1 MNRSRFTFSFLGH
14 LSFLKWFIEGEGWEI
29 SAELLAYAGG
39 RARLREAMLFQST
52 VSSDA
57 HRKNHLLNVR
67 RG

>member
-1 MNRSRFTFSFLGH
+1 MNRSRFTFPFLDH
-14 LSFLKWFIEGEGWEI
+14 LSFLKWFIDSEGWEI

-39 RARLREAMLFQST
+39 RARIREAMLFQSK

-57 HRKNHLLNVR
+57 HDKNNLLNVR